1 MSATKTRRQ
10 PDEESVAQIPQTLPI
25 GIGAGLPG
33 HDFTLQ
39 AVMELQK
46 SVGEI
51 NANLQAMKSS
61 LDSVKSKVDDLVG
74 WKNKILGGFAV
85 LAVVITFLWYV
96 GSKASEY
103 VILKPSTPIP
113 IAPSAQEAQPA
124 PIQIQQANKPAQ
136 RVPATKAS
144 AP

>member
-1 MSATKTRRQ
+1 MSATKARRP
-10 PDEESVAQIPQTLPI
+10 PDEESVPQSPQTSPI
-25 GIGAGLPG
+25 GIGTGLPG

-85 LAVVITFLWYV
+85 LAVMITFLWYI

-103 VILKPSTPIP
+103 VILKPSTPTP
-113 IAPSAQEAQPA
+113 IAPSAQDAQPA
-124 PIQIQQANKPAQ
+124 PIQIQQASKPTQ
-136 RVPATKAS
+136 QTPANKAS